1 MDIAKIRE
9 LVELVAESG
18 IAELEIEEEE
28 LSLRISNRVAAPA
41 VMAAAPMPQAAPM
54 AAGMAE
60 PAAAGNPG
68 PAAAA
73 AAGLREVISPIVGTF
88 YRSPEPGAPPFVEVG
103 QRVSTGD
110 TLCIVEAMKVM
121 NEIEAEFAG
130 VVREICLDDAQP
142 VEAESVLFRV
152 EPA

>member
-18 IAELEIEEEE
+18 IAELEIEEED
-28 LSLRISNRVAAPA
+28 LSLRISNQVAAPA
-41 VMAAAPMPQAAPM
+41 VMAAAPAPY
-54 AAGMAE
+54 
-60 PAAAGNPG
+60 PG
-68 PAAAA
+68 PHAP
-73 AAGLREVISPIVGTF
+73 AGPASAPVADPPAQPVADPSLREVRSPIVGTF

-103 QRVSTGD
+103 QRVSSGD

-130 VVREICLDDAQP
+130 VVREICLEDGQP
-142 VEAESVLFRV
+142 VEAESALFRV